1 MDFKRQKDLLKA
13 EVGTLHKR
21 VMDRNK
27 DVLKSMG
34 PALETCFRDLEIQV
48 QLQNSENVGLQNE
61 ILEIKKELDELQH
74 LINSC
79 QNKVKMM
86 EDDLGLYTS

>member
-1 MDFKRQKDLLKA
+1 MEFKRQKDLLKS

-48 QLQNSENVGLQNE
+48 QLQKSENVGLQNE

-74 LINSC
+74 FINVC

-86 EDDLGLYTS
+86 EDDLGLYTN